1 MASSFNRKMDG
12 LNSQELM
19 MSNKTVALWAAKEVQ
34 VLPASAITAPAIVEF
49 ATQLSIK
56 DKNQIMK
63 GFEAGS
69 YEMTMNYVWTKA
81 MAALKRDL
89 AKVGMRFLGEI
100 LGKGDF
106 DEDTNPTSAISN
118 YEAIMLAQELGV
130 VSSTEAMRLR
140 HAHEKISHFVDMEGN
155 DVDPEES
162 MDLGEAIESLK
173 ACVKNILGKQ
183 KVEVSTQ
190 FAEFRSA
197 LERQVFK
204 SDASEIQ
211 NLLIS
216 PYFFRK
222 ITLGILLNLARSNK
236 GAQLENALA
245 NLNVVLP
252 LIWPNIHDTEKWSIG
267 VAYSEAYSA
276 GAQVAS
282 AGLKSALLKVQGFDF
297 VPENVRSHTFLKAA
311 EKLLEAHEQI
321 NNYYNEPGPVKELR
335 ALGTI
340 IPIHAFPVCAT
351 SVMCVYLGNSYGICN
366 AAQADAV
373 ALMESFTRDRW
384 EYYFDKCLPNDA
396 RMLDKLL
403 YEKPQARLRILVQKF
418 ELNKLNLTGK
428 TKKLIDAATV
438 GNHSSFSNALQ
449 QIRADYYG
457 K

>member
-1 MASSFNRKMDG
+1 MG
-12 LNSQELM
+12 
-19 MSNKTVALWAAKEVQ
+19 NKSVALWAAKEIQ
-34 VLPASAITAPAIVEF
+34 VLPATATTPPKIIEF
-49 ATQLSIK
+49 ATQLSSK
-56 DKNQIMK
+56 DKAQIVS
-63 GFEAGS
+63 GFKAGS
-69 YEMTMNYVWTKA
+69 YEMTMNYVWIKA

-106 DEDTNPTSAISN
+106 DESTNPTTAISHS
-118 YEAIMLAQELGV
+118 EAIMLAQELGV

-140 HAHEKISHFVDMEGN
+140 HAHEQISHFVDMEGN

-162 MDLGEAIESLK
+162 MDPAEATQALK
-173 ACVKNILGKQ
+173 ACVRNILGKQ

-197 LERQVFK
+197 LEKQVFK
-204 SDASEIQ
+204 TDANEIQ

-222 ITLGILLNLARSNK
+222 ITLGILLNLARTSK

-252 LIWPNIHDTEKWSIG
+252 LIWPSIHDNEKWSIG
-267 VAYSEAYSA
+267 TAYSAAYSA

-311 EKLLEAHEQI
+311 EKLIEAHEGL
-321 NNYYNEPGPVKELR
+321 NNYYNEPGPIKELR
-335 ALGTI
+335 SLGTT
-340 IPIHAFPVCAT
+340 IPIPAFPVCAT
-351 SVMCVYLGNSYGICN
+351 AVMCVYLGNSYGICN
-366 AAQADAV
+366 AAQSDASAV
-373 ALMESFTRDRW
+373 MGGFTNERW
-384 EYYFDKCLPNDA
+384 EYYLDDCLPSDA
-396 RMLDKLL
+396 RMLTKLA
-403 YEKPQARLRILVQKF
+403 YEKPKARFTLLVNEF
-418 ELNKLNLTGK
+418 GLDKLNLNGK
-428 TKKLIDAATV
+428 ARKLVDAAKAGSIEKLTTAI
-438 GNHSSFSNALQ
+438 SQLRS
-449 QIRADYYG
+449 DYYG